1 MKAISLLLMLAAA
14 IALTGCRATSGHLA
28 PAPPPPEDFSQHFEL
43 KTGIVFDHHWATVRR
58 LTIRGQGSRTIS
70 LGSRQGG
77 LGGADLSPD
86 PQSTYE
92 VLILAMV
99 DPGGRSFTWWA
110 TVYKLQD
117 GKRVSGGAGTP
128 RTFPVKRD
136 KKGHVDL
143 YIQEIVQLNDVS
155 GQHAY
160 GEVIQLGHFVTDI
173 PHAPELTLVV
183 K

>member
-1 MKAISLLLMLAAA
+1 MK
-14 IALTGCRATSGHLA
+14 T
-28 PAPPPPEDFSQHFEL
+28 E
-43 KTGIVFDHHWATVRR
+43 IVFDHHWATVRR

-70 LGSRQGG
+70 LGSGQGG
-77 LGGADLSPD
+77 FRSADLSAD

-92 VLILAMV
+92 VVILAMV

-110 TVYKLQD
+110 TVYQLQD
-117 GKRVSGGAGTP
+117 GKHASGGAGAP
-128 RTFPVKRD
+128 QTFPVKRD
-136 KKGHVDL
+136 KPGRAGF
-143 YIQEIVQLNDVS
+143 YMWEIVQLNDVS

-160 GEVIQLGHFVTDI
+160 GEVVQLGRFLTEI